1 MAISQVMHTNVVR
14 YHACWIESA
23 SPREDKIIKAVK
35 KIEADTKNKWRD
47 RKANVLKGSPD

>member
-1 MAISQVMHTNVVR
+1 MHTNVVR

-35 KIEADTKNKWRD
+35 KIEADTKKKWRE
-47 RKANVLKGSPD
+47 RKAELLKDSPD

>member
-1 MAISQVMHTNVVR
+1 MHKNVVR

-35 KIEADTKNKWRD
+35 KIEADTKKKWRE
-47 RKANVLKGSPD
+47 KKVEVLKDSAD